1 MSWLPSGRDWVAF
14 FGSAGIPSEAS
25 KRYAASFVENYIR
38 GDMLAD
44 LDKEGLRY
52 MGIKPLGDIILILKH
67 AKKVVDDR
75 MRKEIMLRGST
86 TGYEK
91 EKIQGPMTTSPKAT
105 SRGEEDS
112 DSESEGSW
120 QCEICQDISEM
131 KADFLRHIEN
141 VRCDEVDE
149 TVVETLHWDVRI
161 RYKKETVTMN
171 MNEKA
176 DPDNPKPGPSRL
188 QGPVQ
193 GSEGSKPENKGNTS
207 SSRQV
212 SIQKCIQSLVHAC
225 QCTDAN
231 CQAFQCKKV
240 KSIVAHTKSC
250 KRKTSGGCLVCK
262 QLIALSC
269 IHAKSCMELN
279 LCRVPF
285 CLNIKQKMG
294 QQHLQQRLQEAVLIR
309 KRMAEVNI
317 DMQQEEV
324 DDDDTCIICQDR
336 EKVTVVVPCG
346 HCDFCLQ
353 CVLELYKKGD
363 PEKEQTCP
371 ICREPIEQIIPFSF
385 SKFLN

>member
-1 MSWLPSGRDWVAF
+1 MAF
-14 FGSAGIPSEAS
+14 FGTAGIPSEAS

-149 TVVETLHWDVRI
+149 TVVET
-161 RYKKETVTMN
+161 
-171 MNEKA
+171 
-176 DPDNPKPGPSRL
+176 DPPLGCED
-188 QGPVQ
+188 QVQ
-193 GSEGSKPENKGNTS
+193 ERDCHDEY
-207 SSRQV
+207 
-212 SIQKCIQSLVHAC
+212 
-225 QCTDAN
+225 
-231 CQAFQCKKV
+231 
-240 KSIVAHTKSC
+240 
-250 KRKTSGGCLVCK
+250 
-262 QLIALSC
+262 
-269 IHAKSCMELN
+269 E
-279 LCRVPF
+279 
-285 CLNIKQKMG
+285 
-294 QQHLQQRLQEAVLIR
+294 
-309 KRMAEVNI
+309 
-317 DMQQEEV
+317 
-324 DDDDTCIICQDR
+324 
-336 EKVTVVVPCG
+336 
-346 HCDFCLQ
+346 
-353 CVLELYKKGD
+353 
-363 PEKEQTCP
+363 
-371 ICREPIEQIIPFSF
+371 
-385 SKFLN
+385 

>member
-1 MSWLPSGRDWVAF
+1 
-14 FGSAGIPSEAS
+14 
-25 KRYAASFVENYIR
+25 
-38 GDMLAD
+38 
-44 LDKEGLRY
+44 
-52 MGIKPLGDIILILKH
+52 
-67 AKKVVDDR
+67 
-75 MRKEIMLRGST
+75 
-86 TGYEK
+86 
-91 EKIQGPMTTSPKAT
+91 
-105 SRGEEDS
+105 
-112 DSESEGSW
+112 
-120 QCEICQDISEM
+120 
-131 KADFLRHIEN
+131 
-141 VRCDEVDE
+141 
-149 TVVETLHWDVRI
+149 
-161 RYKKETVTMN
+161 MN

-193 GSEGSKPENKGNTS
+193 GSEGSKPENRGNTS

-250 KRKTSGGCLVCK
+250 KRKTSGGCPVCK

-269 IHAKSCMELN
+269 LHAKSCMEPN
-279 LCRVPF
+279 LCGVPF
-285 CLNIKQKMG
+285 CLNIKQKMR
-294 QQHLQQRLQEAVLIR
+294 QKHL
-309 KRMAEVNI
+309 
-317 DMQQEEV
+317 QQEEV